1 MPKEVSQKQYPKGS
15 SPGRFYGTAKIHKL
29 PSKQG
34 IDELTLRPIFLNIN
48 TVTCE
53 LARNLAKLLSPLN
66 QSHYTVS
73 SIKEFTEII
82 KLKCNPDNEKL
93 VSFAFR
99 QCSFEQYYRHY
110 SESYL

>member
-1 MPKEVSQKQYPKGS
+1 M
-15 SPGRFYGTAKIHKL
+15 

-48 TVTCE
+48 TVTYE

-66 QSHYTVS
+66 QSDYTIS
-73 SIKEFTEII
+73 IIKEFTEII
-82 KLKCNPDNEKL
+82 KLKCIPDNDKL

-99 QCSFEQYYRHY
+99 QCSSGQYYRHY